1 MPRRIK
7 RILKYYDVVL
17 ATASPRRRELIKKI
31 ECVRPVFMKADV
43 EETVCADAERT
54 AVVNAR
60 KKGEWAALRTQL
72 PVLAFDTVVGIGG
85 RVLGKPKDRADA
97 ERMFAALCGNT
108 HEVVTAVYFRVGT
121 KIIEKCE
128 KTSVVFGAFDR
139 ETVYN
144 YIESGAPYDKAGG
157 YNIEDDEIA
166 SLITRVDGD
175 RDNVAGLPVKLTE
188 KLIEENLIYGE
199 NGYRD

>member
-1 MPRRIK
+1 M
-7 RILKYYDVVL
+7 
-17 ATASPRRRELIKKI
+17 S
-31 ECVRPVFMKADV
+31 ADV
-43 EETVCADAERT
+43 KETVCADAAST
-54 AVVNAR
+54 AAVNAR
-60 KKGEWAALRTQL
+60 KKGEWAALRTEL
-72 PVLAFDTVVGIGG
+72 PIMAFDTVVGIGG

-97 ERMFAALCGNT
+97 ERMFAELCGNT

-121 KIIEKCE
+121 KIIEKYE

-144 YIESGAPYDKAGG
+144 YIDSGAPYDKAGG
-157 YNIEDDEIA
+157 YSIEDAEIS
-166 SLITRVDGD
+166 SLIVSVDGD